1 MAPFHHLHHAA
12 LDQIGGGEVLDAL
25 AAQIDI
31 ALGDL
36 APFTL
41 EQVGDGA
48 QRGGLAGA
56 IAAQDGDDA
65 ALGHLQR
72 DTLEHEDHVVV
83 YDLDAVD
90 VQNDVFGVHCVAF
103 ALPIERVGGNASPF
117 NWRLPEGNRFVVS
130 R

>member
-1 MAPFHHLHHAA
+1 MTPFHHLHHAA

-48 QRGGLAGA
+48 QRGGLA
-56 IAAQDGDDA
+56 
-65 ALGHLQR
+65 
-72 DTLEHEDHVVV
+72 
-83 YDLDAVD
+83 
-90 VQNDVFGVHCVAF
+90 
-103 ALPIERVGGNASPF
+103 
-117 NWRLPEGNRFVVS
+117 
-130 R
+130 